1 MNGPYVN
8 FKAGDKFHTTL
19 EIRGQNCTFFCHSIF
34 TDNMETKQLIEFE
47 VSERISIKKF
57 VEGIGFD
64 FVKGNAFYQLTKKET
79 IQDYKNIVAK
89 RQSDGCMITGTV
101 YTLGHTYPEQF

>member
-1 MNGPYVN
+1 
-8 FKAGDKFHTTL
+8 
-19 EIRGQNCTFFCHSIF
+19 
-34 TDNMETKQLIEFE
+34 METKQLKEFE
-47 VSERISIKKF
+47 VPERISIKKF

-89 RQSDGCMITGTV
+89 RKSDNDLQTIIGRFHKDLLNCNCI
-101 YTLGHTYPEQF
+101 F

>member
-1 MNGPYVN
+1 MLTKAIWADKNGLVVSGRLACTSS
-8 FKAGDKFHTTL
+8 KT
-19 EIRGQNCTFFCHSIF
+19 EISNNHSIF
-34 TDNMETKQLIEFE
+34 TDNMETKQLKEFE

-89 RQSDGCMITGTV
+89 RKFDGCMVTGTV
-101 YTLGHTYPEQF
+101 YTLGQ

>member
-1 MNGPYVN
+1 MLIEAIWADKNGLVSGRLACTSS
-8 FKAGDKFHTTL
+8 KM
-19 EIRGQNCTFFCHSIF
+19 EISNNHSIF
-34 TDNMETKQLIEFE
+34 TDNMETKQLKEFE

-89 RQSDGCMITGTV
+89 RKSDGCMITGTV
-101 YTLGHTYPEQF
+101 YH

>member
-1 MNGPYVN
+1 
-8 FKAGDKFHTTL
+8 
-19 EIRGQNCTFFCHSIF
+19 
-34 TDNMETKQLIEFE
+34 METKQLKEFE
-47 VSERISIKKF
+47 VPERISIKKF

-89 RQSDGCMITGTV
+89 RKSDGCMITGTV
-101 YTLGHTYPEQF
+101 YTIGHTPIHNNFKYRKQEPSQISLVRATRIFSSFFICH

>member
-1 MNGPYVN
+1 
-8 FKAGDKFHTTL
+8 
-19 EIRGQNCTFFCHSIF
+19 
-34 TDNMETKQLIEFE
+34 METKQLIEFE

-89 RQSDGCMITGTV
+89 RKSDGCTITGTV
-101 YTLGHTYPEQF
+101 YTLGHTPLKNNIKYKQQEPSPISLVRATIIFSYSFLSVIGLSR